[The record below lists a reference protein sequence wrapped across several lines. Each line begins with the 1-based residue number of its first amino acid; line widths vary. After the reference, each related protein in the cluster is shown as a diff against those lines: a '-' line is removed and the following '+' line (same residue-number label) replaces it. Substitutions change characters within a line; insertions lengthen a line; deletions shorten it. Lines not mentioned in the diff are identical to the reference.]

1 MTWFGGVVWPGV
13 PAGKGNTELTKVCI
27 QFHWLWGWEMICEG
41 VSPLTS
47 WASDHQQQIQTG
59 IHGAG
64 ARTHPPPQLCVPW
77 RWSWHPPPCLLWEQH
92 WYPTSKWSLKHQKNV
107 KNYIFRLSFP
117 PPAPN
122 QDVFCPSQGTARAG
136 LAQLCSK
143 HSHDHQKHSA
153 NAHWGLGSRTAH
165 TPPSG
170 AHGDAGQG
178 CTLQKDLEQGRVRI
192 PGAGIIPSTFWNSWH

>member
-1 MTWFGGVVWPGV
+1 MRNDLWRGFSTYIMSFWSSATDPNRDSWSRCQDTSSTT
-13 PAGKGNTELTKVCI
+13 AVCPVKMV
-27 QFHWLWGWEMICEG
+27 L
-41 VSPLTS
+41 
-47 WASDHQQQIQTG
+47 AST
-59 IHGAG
+59 
-64 ARTHPPPQLCVPW
+64 TLP
-77 RWSWHPPPCLLWEQH
+77 
-92 WYPTSKWSLKHQKNV
+92 SLGTALISHKQMVFKTPKKV